1 MGIDYSGYPV
11 SQIPVPADIARP
23 DETEPEVNEIELT
36 SMDQETGM
44 ATIHMTASDSDS
56 YIQYYAVSTDG
67 GNTYSEL
74 LEWPRPEQWD
84 VSAMEYTFTFQLP
97 FDTAVGL
104 RTMAYNEYD
113 KFTESNTIGVGTI
126 EDPERLRQEMQQQKA
141 EELLE
146 KQQTYTEVTAEA
158 FAGHTDPVSAA
169 KPTGYSIGI
178 MVSIAGIVLLM
189 LILLMV
195 LLRNLRGLLR
205 HKKRK

>member
-1 MGIDYSGYPV
+1 MGRLSYGIYLYISA
-11 SQIPVPADIARP
+11 SA
-23 DETEPEVNEIELT
+23 EKPESIWEIT
-36 SMDQETGM
+36 
-44 ATIHMTASDSDS
+44 
-56 YIQYYAVSTDG
+56 
-67 GNTYSEL
+67 
-74 LEWPRPEQWD
+74 
-84 VSAMEYTFTFQLP
+84 
-97 FDTAVGL
+97 FDTAVEL

-126 EDPERLRQEMQQQKA
+126 ENPERLRQEMQQQKA

-195 LLRNLRGLLR
+195 LIRNLRGLLR